1 MPEAHFRHLTIVDLS
16 LSKKTIEVDMLSPE
30 IIQKFENQGQML
42 ANRVKKR
49 FRHIAK
55 RYAKENIEV
64 FRLYDWD
71 IPEIRA
77 VVDWYAGHLVIGEY
91 MRRQSV
97 PEWLPMM
104 GAAVAEALEVSSEKV
119 HLKERRAGRQDGKR
133 YERIDYTDRK
143 IVVSERDLKF
153 IVNPSDFV
161 DTGLFSDH
169 RNTRQMVRKVARGKD
184 FLNLYC
190 YTAAFSCYAARGGA
204 RSTLSVDRSETAVR
218 WARENMALN
227 GIPEETNRLV
237 QAHTFDFL
245 RKAKRS
251 PQRFDLAVVDP
262 PSYSTTRV
270 RNHEFDVSRDHPRLL
285 AETFALMRPGG
296 IVFFST
302 NHQNFDLQAGQLKN
316 AEIKEITDG
325 TIPEDY
331 IRKRQPIHR
340 CWRITVGTA

>member
-1 MPEAHFRHLTIVDLS
+1 MLPS
-16 LSKKTIEVDMLSPE
+16 EV
-30 IIQKFENQGQML
+30 IKKFENQGEML

-49 FRHIAK
+49 FKHIAK
-55 RYAKENIEV
+55 RYQKQNLDV
-64 FRLYDWD
+64 YRLYDWD
-71 IPEIRA
+71 VPEIRA

-91 MRRQSV
+91 TRRQSV

-104 GAAVAEALEVSSEKV
+104 GAAVAEAMGVSAEMV
-119 HLKERRAGRQDGKR
+119 HLKERRAGKQGGKR
-133 YERIDYTDRK
+133 YERLDHTDQK

-153 IVNPSDFV
+153 LVNPSDYV

-169 RNTRQMVRKVARGKD
+169 RNTRQMIRGMAAGKD

-190 YTAAFSCYAARGGA
+190 YTAAFSCYAAKGGA

-218 WARENMALN
+218 WARENMNLN
-227 GIPEETNRLV
+227 GIPEENNQLV

-245 RKAKRS
+245 KKVRRL

-270 RNHEFDVSRDHPRLL
+270 RNDEFDVTWDHPRLL
-285 AETFALMRPGG
+285 AETLEIMRPGG

-302 NHQNFDLQAGQLKN
+302 NHQNFELQSGQLK
-316 AEIKEITDG
+316 AADIKEITDS

-331 IRKRQPIHR
+331 MRKRQSIHR
-340 CWRITVGTA
+340 CWRIRVGTS